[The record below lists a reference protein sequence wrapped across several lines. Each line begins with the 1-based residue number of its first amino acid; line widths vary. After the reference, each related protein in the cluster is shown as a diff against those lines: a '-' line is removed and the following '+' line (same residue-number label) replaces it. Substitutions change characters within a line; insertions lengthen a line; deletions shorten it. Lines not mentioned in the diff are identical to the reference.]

1 MKYFVEIWEVNIH
14 METKGVENSNISDK
28 QHWIKNTRLAK
39 YCKEHDKIRKL
50 ITIIIVLITAILI
63 INSICN
69 LDELNSLKDANN
81 ANRAVGTTNIRLEQQ
96 INRIKFFIGGE
107 WVLAFILMYYG
118 SKIVEKR

>member
-1 MKYFVEIWEVNIH
+1 
-14 METKGVENSNISDK
+14 METKGVENSNINDQ

-39 YCKEHDKIRKL
+39 YSKEHDKFRKVL
-50 ITIIIVLITAILI
+50 TIIILLITAILI

-69 LDELNSLKDANN
+69 LSDLFNLQDSYDAS
-81 ANRAVGTTNIRLEQQ
+81 RAIGQIDIRAGQQ

-118 SKIVEKR
+118 SKIVEKRQIY